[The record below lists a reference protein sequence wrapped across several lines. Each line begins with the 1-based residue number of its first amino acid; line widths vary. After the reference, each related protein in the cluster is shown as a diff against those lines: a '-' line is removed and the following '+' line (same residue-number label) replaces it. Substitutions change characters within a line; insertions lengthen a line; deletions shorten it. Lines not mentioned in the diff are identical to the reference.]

1 MPPSDGEQKRAEEVL
16 QSPPLAPEP
25 RSRPDLALVART
37 VGRYGT
43 IIGLILLSAFFAIR
57 SDVFLT
63 TDNLLNILNA
73 SAVNGIIATGL
84 TVTLVLFD
92 FDLSI
97 AAVANLAGMYAA
109 GLSVDHGVTV
119 GFLLA
124 IGVGILI
131 GALNGIVV
139 TFFNI
144 SAFIATLGASLVIQG
159 VIYGYTGGSQIVI
172 GLPDNFTTLGIGS
185 FLGIHYLVWT
195 MLLVMLVT
203 WTMLTHTPL
212 GRQMYA
218 IGGNP
223 VAARLSGINVRRVR
237 IIAFAICG
245 TTAALGG
252 VLLASNLGA
261 GQPAAASG
269 YLFDAFTACFIG
281 AATMRDGEFH
291 VLGTLVGVLILGVL
305 ANGLILVGVGPS
317 WQIAIKGLFL
327 IGAVALSGLLRRRVA
342 VA

>member
-1 MPPSDGEQKRAEEVL
+1 MPPSDSEPAPAEEL
-16 QSPPLAPEP
+16 SQAPPPVREL
-25 RSRPDLALVART
+25 RRPDLALIGRS

-43 IIGLILLSAFFAIR
+43 VIGLVVLSAYFALA

-63 TDNLLNILNA
+63 KDNLLNILNA

-84 TVTLVLFD
+84 TVTLVAFD

-109 GLSVDHGVTV
+109 GLSVDHGVTI

-124 IGVGILI
+124 IGVGLLI
-131 GALNGIVV
+131 GVINGLIV
-139 TFFNI
+139 TFLNI
-144 SAFIATLGASLVIQG
+144 SAFIATLGAGLVIQG
-159 VIYGYTGGSQIVI
+159 VIIGYTGGSQIVI
-172 GLPDNFTTLGIGS
+172 GLPENFTTLGIGE
-185 FLGIHYLVWT
+185 FLGVHYLVW
-195 MLLVMLVT
+195 VMLIVMAVT
-203 WTMLTHTPL
+203 WLMLAHTPL

-223 VAARLSGINVRRVR
+223 VAARLSGIDVRRVR
-237 IIAFAICG
+237 IISFAICG

-261 GQPAAASG
+261 GQPAAATG

-281 AATMRDGEFH
+281 AATLRDGEFH
-291 VLGTLVGVLILGVL
+291 VPGTLVGVLILGVL
-305 ANGLILVGVGPS
+305 ANGLILVGVGPA
-317 WQIAIKGLFL
+317 WQTAIKGLFL
-327 IGAVALSGLLRRRVA
+327 IGAVALSGLLRRRV
-342 VA
+342 VAA

>member
-1 MPPSDGEQKRAEEVL
+1 MVPSHDARAPKEEIPGSL
-16 QSPPLAPEP
+16 PSQRELM
-25 RSRPDLALVART
+25 RRPDLALVGRS

-43 IIGLILLSAFFAIR
+43 VLGLVLLCVFFAVR

-63 TDNLLNILNA
+63 KDNLLNILNA

-97 AAVANLAGMYAA
+97 AYVANLAGMYAA
-109 GLSVDHGVTV
+109 GLSVDHGTTI

-124 IGVGILI
+124 IGAGLLI
-131 GALNGIVV
+131 GVINGLVV
-139 TFFNI
+139 TTLNI
-144 SAFIATLGASLVIQG
+144 SAFIATLGMGLVIQG
-159 VIYGYTGGSQIVI
+159 VIVGYTGGSQIVI
-172 GLPDNFTTLGIGS
+172 GLPENFSVLGTGEI
-185 FLGIHYLVWT
+185 LGVRYLVWM
-195 MLLVMLVT
+195 MLLVMALT
-203 WTMLTHTPL
+203 WLMLMQTPL

-223 VAARLSGINVRRVR
+223 VAARLSGINVRLVR
-237 IIAFAICG
+237 IISFGICG
-245 TTAALGG
+245 TAAGLGG

-261 GQPAAASG
+261 GNPAAASG

-281 AATMRDGEFH
+281 AATLRDGEFH
-291 VLGTLVGVLILGVL
+291 VIGTLVGVLILGVL
-305 ANGLILVGVGPS
+305 ANGLILVGVGPA

-327 IGAVALSGLLRRRVA
+327 IGAVALSGLLRRRVVTA
-342 VA
+342 